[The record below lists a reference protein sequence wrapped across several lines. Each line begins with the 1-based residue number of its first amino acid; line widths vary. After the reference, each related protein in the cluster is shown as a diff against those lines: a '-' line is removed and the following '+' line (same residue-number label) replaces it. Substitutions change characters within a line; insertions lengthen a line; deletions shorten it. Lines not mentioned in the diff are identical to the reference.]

1 MEKQV
6 SGAEITINAPI
17 DTVWHA
23 ITNAKI
29 ALMPGTVVESDWE
42 VGDPITF
49 EGEFEGRHFK
59 DYGEIVEKEEGK
71 SVAFSH
77 WSKTPEQPAN
87 YHIVRYDLTDNI
99 DATRVV
105 LTQSNVGEKV
115 DIDARTK
122 AEFDKNW
129 QTMLQHLKKASE
141 AGN

>member
-1 MEKQV
+1 MQKHV

-23 ITNAKI
+23 ITNSKI
-29 ALMPGTVVESDWE
+29 ALMPSTSVESDWE

-49 EGEFEGRHFK
+49 EGEFNGNHFK
-59 DYGEIVEKEEGK
+59 DYGEITAKDEGK

-77 WSKTPEQPAN
+77 WSKTPERPDN
-87 YHIVRYDLTDNI
+87 YHVVRYELADKV
-99 DATRVV
+99 DATTVK
-105 LTQSNVGEKV
+105 LTQTNVGDKV

-129 QTMLQHLKKASE
+129 DMMLKHLKKSAE
-141 AGN
+141 AG

>member
-6 SGAEITINAPI
+6 AGAEITINAPI

-23 ITNAKI
+23 ITNSKI
-29 ALMPGTVVESDWE
+29 ALMPDTVVESDWR

-49 EGEFEGRHFK
+49 EGEFNGRHFR
-59 DYGEIVEKEEGK
+59 DYGEITDRQEGK

-77 WSKTPEQPAN
+77 WSKTPQRPEN
-87 YHIVRYDLTDNI
+87 YHVVRYELADNI
-99 DATRVV
+99 DSTHVT
-105 LTQSNVGEKV
+105 LTQTNVGPHP

-129 QTMLQHLKKASE
+129 DMMLQHLKKAAE
-141 AGN
+141 AG

>member
-23 ITNAKI
+23 ITNSRI
-29 ALMPGTVVESDWE
+29 ALMPDTVVDSGWE
-42 VGDPITF
+42 IGDPITF

-59 DYGEIVEKEEGK
+59 DYGEITAREDGRA
-71 SVAFSH
+71 VAFSH
-77 WSKTPEQPAN
+77 WSKTPERPDN
-87 YHIVRYDLTDNI
+87 YHIVRYALDDEI
-99 DATRVV
+99 DATRVT
-105 LTQSNVGEKV
+105 LTQTNVGDKV

-129 QTMLQHLKKASE
+129 DTMLKHLKKAAE
-141 AGN
+141 AG